1 MKKIIFGLAVVS
13 ILFAASC
20 KKSTYA
26 GGSWAYLGNVYN
38 VTNCESIGNRL
49 VATNSSNT
57 NVTIFGNL
65 AIIFPGASVPT
76 ASGSY
81 TIVDTIPVGNQ
92 VNVSVAIGGV
102 YDTAYNAPGGIGTN
116 QTVAVKVSNGV
127 MTASA
132 TNINVLNALGTVD
145 SGALSF
151 NIYTAGKN

>member
-1 MKKIIFGLAVVS
+1 
-13 ILFAASC
+13 
-20 KKSTYA
+20 
-26 GGSWAYLGNVYN
+26 
-38 VTNCESIGNRL
+38 
-49 VATNSSNT
+49 
-57 NVTIFGNL
+57 
-65 AIIFPGASVPT
+65 
-76 ASGSY
+76 
-81 TIVDTIPVGNQ
+81 
-92 VNVSVAIGGV
+92 V